1 MRRNFLIAVLALGTV
16 LGYASGFA
24 HVHHWR
30 HGGHAR
36 IGCDHGHRH
45 PGWPPP
51 ASPPPASP

>member
-30 HGGHAR
+30 HGG
-36 IGCDHGHRH
+36 
-45 PGWPPP
+45 PGAAGLAAPGLPVT
-51 ASPPPASP
+51 